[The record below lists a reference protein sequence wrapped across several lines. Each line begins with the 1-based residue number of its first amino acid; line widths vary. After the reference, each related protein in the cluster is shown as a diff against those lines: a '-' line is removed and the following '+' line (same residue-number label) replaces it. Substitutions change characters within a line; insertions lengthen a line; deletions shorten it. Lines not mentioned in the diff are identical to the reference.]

1 MILYLNHFTS
11 WTCQNFDRLV
21 SSILDFGGL
30 EMLKM
35 TVHWEL
41 RPTKRRGLSRTVT
54 LRNHLRTSLLRWWP
68 SWALAECHIGHSMEN
83 QPFCLPFCCTKKLTR
98 LIGGP
103 SPFRVSSKIGAE
115 ADGFRGGVRW
125 TTIGQPSG
133 GQRTWVWWTLPFQ
146 SDGNRSGS
154 ASLGDGL
161 DGSASHKSEPEPFCF
176 DIALTNQLPCFA
188 TAEICSPS
196 QKVWDWYWY
205 SYHFILSLFWH
216 QW

>member
-1 MILYLNHFTS
+1 MAKLGIGGMSHRSFHGKSAILLT
-11 WTCQNFDRLV
+11 
-21 SSILDFGGL
+21 ILLHKKAYQAD
-30 EMLKM
+30 
-35 TVHWEL
+35 
-41 RPTKRRGLSRTVT
+41 
-54 LRNHLRTSLLRWWP
+54 WWP
-68 SWALAECHIGHSMEN
+68 IPFSGFFENRSWSR
-83 QPFCLPFCCTKKLTR
+83 R
-98 LIGGP
+98 LQG
-103 SPFRVSSKIGAE
+103 
-115 ADGFRGGVRW
+115 DVRW